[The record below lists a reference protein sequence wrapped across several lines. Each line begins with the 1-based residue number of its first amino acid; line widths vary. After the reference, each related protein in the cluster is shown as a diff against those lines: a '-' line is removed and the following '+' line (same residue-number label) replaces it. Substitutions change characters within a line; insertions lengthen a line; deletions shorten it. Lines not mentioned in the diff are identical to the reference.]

1 MGTQLSSAARIMPQ
15 APDARIAATNAFRAL
30 QAALRRLGIRAG
42 VFTRR
47 SLVAWGATLL
57 AAALVVALAG
67 SPVAAQTQGAPQQ
80 GLPRTE
86 LGAGMHRITAEVAA
100 DHASRATGLMFRR
113 SLAPNHGM
121 LFVFQEKTPQ
131 CFWMRNTLIAL
142 SIAFLDDDGR
152 IVNIE
157 DMAPLTENSHC
168 SREPVRFALEME
180 QGWFARRGVV
190 AGDRLTGRE
199 VFKPR

>member
-1 MGTQLSSAARIMPQ
+1 MGTQLLSAARIMPQ
-15 APDARIAATNAFRAL
+15 APAARIAAAAACRAR
-30 QAALRRLGIRAG
+30 QPALCLTGVRAG
-42 VFTRR
+42 VSTRR
-47 SLVAWGATLL
+47 GVAWLATLL
-57 AAALVVALAG
+57 GVALILALAG
-67 SPVAAQTQGAPQQ
+67 SAVAAQSQGMPQQ

-157 DMAPLTENSHC
+157 DMAPQTENSHC
-168 SREPVRFALEME
+168 SKEPVRFALEME
-180 QGWFARRGVV
+180 QGWFARRGVA